1 MPQAGE
7 SLGSR
12 LLVFSLPL
20 AQQSG
25 RLVPQSARTDRQ
37 TTVVACLD
45 EREQG
50 SCALNQYVTLTN
62 IAYIVY

>member
-7 SLGSR
+7 SVGSR

-20 AQQSG
+20 TQQS
-25 RLVPQSARTDRQ
+25 RQLVPQSARTDRQ
-37 TTVVACLD
+37 TTVVARLD

-50 SCALNQYVTLTN
+50 SCALNQPVT
-62 IAYIVY
+62 